1 MGVSMSRPIPLRP
14 ADSVTDADLIARA
27 VGGDRWSREI
37 LYRRHA
43 PALLTMTTR
52 LLASRGDADEIV
64 QDTFVTGFEQLGAL
78 RDPAAFRSW
87 LGQIAVSL
95 VRRRIRR
102 ARLLRPLGLDRGATD
117 ATLEA
122 LATPGISPERRADLA
137 LVDRLLRRVRAEARI
152 AWMLRRVEGL
162 GLAEVAALCGCSL
175 ATVKRR
181 IAEVEELVRR
191 HVGVTSPPDGEGE
204 A

>member
-1 MGVSMSRPIPLRP
+1 MGMSMSRPIPLRP

-52 LLASRGDADEIV
+52 LLANRGEADEIV
-64 QDTFVTGFEQLGAL
+64 QDTFVTGFEQLAAL
-78 RDPAAFRSW
+78 REPAAFRAW
-87 LGQIAVSL
+87 LGQIAVSF

-102 ARLLRPLGLDRGATD
+102 ARLLRPLGLDRGADD

-122 LATPGISPERRADLA
+122 LATPGLSPERRADLA
-137 LVDRLLRRVRAEARI
+137 LIDRVLSRARSEARI

-191 HVGVTSPPDGEGE
+191 HVGPIAGQEDE